1 MDYSNIGMEFLASE
15 QVQMAVVRF
24 AINVAASM
32 VLLMGLYY
40 RRYHDK
46 ELVTTA
52 AMFNIFAFGALTI
65 LSQVQFSVQA
75 GFGLFAMLA
84 LFSLRSEQISK
95 IEITYFFGSLVIAVI
110 CSVGGTT
117 LPFMVLVVALV
128 LAGAYIFD
136 HPRFLRSADGVK
148 ITLDKIDGHA
158 LSNPVQMRADLSERL
173 GVDVVSYQITGL
185 DYIND
190 MARVSVFF
198 RKAK

>member
-1 MDYSNIGMEFLASE
+1 MDYFNIIKESLGDQYG
-15 QVQMAVVRF
+15 QVLLRF
-24 AINVAASM
+24 SVNVAASM
-32 VLLMGLYY
+32 TLLMGLYY
-40 RRYHDK
+40 RRYRDK

-65 LSQVQFSVQA
+65 LSQVQFSVGA
-75 GFGLFAMLA
+75 GFGLFAILA

-95 IEITYFFGSLVIAVI
+95 IEITYFFGSMVIAVI
-110 CSVGGTT
+110 CSVAGTT
-117 LPFMVLVVALV
+117 MPFVLLVVALV
-128 LAGAYIFD
+128 LGGAFVFD

-148 ITLDKIDGHA
+148 ITLDKIDTHA
-158 LSNPVQMRADLSERL
+158 LSNPIQMRADLSARL
-173 GVDVVSYQITGL
+173 GVDVVSYQITAL